1 MSNNI
6 NQKNNKILG
15 GNTIIQF
22 TLRGFITTIFTI
34 LGIFFGFYKLVIQPS
49 INQTAKHQKELYIE
63 QKEYINNEFEEVK
76 NAIQLNTQAINAV
89 NNRFR
94 DLNESVRKIEN
105 SNGSF
110 GSLTEPEQS
119 SIDNNNNDDDL
130 ADKNS

>member
-22 TLRGFITTIFTI
+22 TLKGFISTIIAI
-34 LGIFFGFYKLVIQPS
+34 LGIFFGFYKLIIQPT
-49 INQTAKHQKELYIE
+49 IKQTAKHQKELYVE
-63 QKEYINNEFEEVK
+63 QKIYINNEFEEVK

-89 NNRFR
+89 NSRFR
-94 DLNESVRKIEN
+94 DLNESVREIEN

-110 GSLTEPEQS
+110 GSLSEPERS
-119 SIDNNNNDDDL
+119 SINNNINNNNL
-130 ADKNS
+130 ADKSN